1 MLKGKT
7 VVLGVSGGIAAYKSC
22 EVASRLKKLGANVI
36 VLMTKHATEFVTP
49 LTFETLSGN
58 RVVFDMFDRN
68 FVFSTEHISVAKAAD
83 VFVVA
88 PATANLVAKLA
99 GGIADDMLTTTA
111 LATKA
116 PMVICPA
123 MNTNMLENA
132 ETENNLRHLE
142 ERGVH
147 VLYGESGR
155 LACGDV
161 GKGRMAE
168 PEVISDYVE
177 NLLQPVRDFKG
188 KKVLITVGGTEEP
201 IDEVRCITNRSSGK
215 MGMAIAKAA
224 ADRGAEVVI
233 VKGKVSVPTADGVSE
248 TVEVKTTNDMYNA
261 VKALAK
267 ECDLF
272 VMAAAPAD
280 YKVKEKFSGKL
291 KAEKITLTLEENPD
305 VAKMV
310 GELKTDGQKLVIFS
324 AETENLIENATE
336 KLKKKHAD
344 MVVANDVTQKGAGFG
359 SDTNV
364 VSIITPDGKR
374 WDSGVMEKSKIANV
388 ILDKIKEVGK

>member
-1 MLKGKT
+1 M
-7 VVLGVSGGIAAYKSC
+7 
-22 EVASRLKKLGANVI
+22 
-36 VLMTKHATEFVTP
+36 
-49 LTFETLSGN
+49 
-58 RVVFDMFDRN
+58 
-68 FVFSTEHISVAKAAD
+68 
-83 VFVVA
+83 
-88 PATANLVAKLA
+88 
-99 GGIADDMLTTTA
+99 
-111 LATKA
+111 
-116 PMVICPA
+116 
-123 MNTNMLENA
+123 
-132 ETENNLRHLE
+132 
-142 ERGVH
+142 
-147 VLYGESGR
+147 
-155 LACGDV
+155 
-161 GKGRMAE
+161 
-168 PEVISDYVE
+168 
-177 NLLQPVRDFKG
+177 
-188 KKVLITVGGTEEP
+188 GGTEEP

-215 MGMAIAKAA
+215 MGMTIAKAA

-248 TVEVKTTNDMYNA
+248 TVEVKTTDDMYNA
-261 VKALAK
+261 VKALIK

-291 KAEKITLTLEENPD
+291 KAEEITLTLEKNPD

-310 GELKTDGQKLVIFS
+310 GELKTDGQKLVVFS

-359 SDTNV
+359 TDTNV

-388 ILDKIKEVGK
+388 ILDKIQEVGK